1 MKKAV
6 ALVLSL
12 LLCGVFF
19 MPAVTYAEEKTK
31 IVMWDF
37 WTEGIGA
44 GFYNFWNE
52 KIAQYNEMHPNVEI
66 ERVLVPQDEY
76 LGSKLT
82 TAFAYRFRPGY
93 FFRECCDYETI
104 FGRRRSS
111 PTESIFL

>member
-1 MKKAV
+1 MKKFV

-19 MPAVTYAEEKTK
+19 MPAVTCAEEKTK

-44 GFYNFWNE
+44 GFYNYWNE

-76 LGSKLT
+76 LG
-82 TAFAYRFRPGY
+82 FCYQFRPRY
-93 FFRECCDYETI
+93 FLCECCDYETI
-104 FGRRRSS
+104 FGRRRSC
-111 PTESIFL
+111 PA

>member
-52 KIAQYNEMHPNVEI
+52 KNRAI
-66 ERVLVPQDEY
+66 
-76 LGSKLT
+76 
-82 TAFAYRFRPGY
+82 
-93 FFRECCDYETI
+93 
-104 FGRRRSS
+104 
-111 PTESIFL
+111 

>member
-1 MKKAV
+1 MKKFV

-19 MPAVTYAEEKTK
+19 MPAVTCAEEKTK

-52 KIAQYNEMHPNVEI
+52 KIAQYNELCLLYTSDNGFCY
-66 ERVLVPQDEY
+66 Q
-76 LGSKLT
+76 
-82 TAFAYRFRPGY
+82 FRPRY
-93 FFRECCDYETI
+93 FLCECCDYETI
-104 FGRRRSS
+104 FGRRRSC
-111 PTESIFL
+111 PA

>member
-82 TAFAYRFRPGY
+82 TAFAT
-93 FFRECCDYETI
+93 DS
-104 FGRRRSS
+104 RRRLA
-111 PTESIFL
+111 TVYFLSICMAGRWRPL

>member
-1 MKKAV
+1 MKKVV

-19 MPAVTYAEEKTK
+19 MPTVTYAEEKTK

-52 KIAQYNEMHPNVEI
+52 KIEQYNEMHTN
-66 ERVLVPQDEY
+66 
-76 LGSKLT
+76 
-82 TAFAYRFRPGY
+82 F
-93 FFRECCDYETI
+93 
-104 FGRRRSS
+104 
-111 PTESIFL
+111 

>member
-1 MKKAV
+1 MKKVV

-19 MPAVTYAEEKTK
+19 MPTVTYAEEKTK

-82 TAFAYRFRPGY
+82 T
-93 FFRECCDYETI
+93 EI
-104 FGRRRSS
+104 GRAHV
-111 PTESIFL
+111 